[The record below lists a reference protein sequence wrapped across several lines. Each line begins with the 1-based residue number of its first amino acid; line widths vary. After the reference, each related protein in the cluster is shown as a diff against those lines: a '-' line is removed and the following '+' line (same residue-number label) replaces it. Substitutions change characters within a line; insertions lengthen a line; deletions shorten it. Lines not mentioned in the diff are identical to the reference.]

1 MNTVCLI
8 GRMTADAEVREVSR
22 KGKEDLTIA
31 SFTLAVDRVGS
42 EEADFIRC
50 KAFDKTAEFIEDRLG
65 KGQRIGVT
73 GRINTSSY
81 ETDDG
86 DKRYITEVI
95 VERVTFA
102 DVAKDKKAAKD
113 DDDDD
118 RKERGRSRKQKGK

>member
-8 GRMTADAEVREVSR
+8 GRMTADAEIREISR
-22 KGKEDLTIA
+22 KGKDDLTVA
-31 SFTLAVDRVGS
+31 GFTLAVDRIGS

-50 KAFDKTAEFIEDRLG
+50 KAFDKTAEFIEDHLG

-86 DKRYITEVI
+86 EKRYMTEVI
-95 VERVTFA
+95 VERITFA
-102 DVAKDKKAAKD
+102 DRPKDEKESSE
-113 DDDDD
+113 
-118 RKERGRSRKQKGK
+118 KERGRSRKKGK